1 MSDSNTIN
9 LSQGPSASRRVL
21 KGTAVQHETVGGA
34 ESMASQTIQ
43 APEQPAAIVSKT
55 LARFSAGERTN
66 HDYRNS
72 SDQSAPAEPEQY
84 GSSRPAPSVGEHLFT
99 QQTGGNTDYIMAQ
112 LMTQFQAQAGLVVLA
127 QANQMPNEAMP
138 FSTGA

>member
-9 LSQGPSASRRVL
+9 LSQEATAGRRVL
-21 KGTAVQHETVGGA
+21 KGTATQYGA
-34 ESMASQTIQ
+34 AGAPESMVSQTEQ

-66 HDYRNS
+66 HDYRKGS
-72 SDQSAPAEPEQY
+72 PETGSTAPEQY
-84 GSSRPAPSVGEHLFT
+84 GSSRSPSSVGEQLFT

-112 LMTQFQAQAGLVVLA
+112 IMVQFHAEAGIAVLA

-138 FSTGA
+138 FSSGH